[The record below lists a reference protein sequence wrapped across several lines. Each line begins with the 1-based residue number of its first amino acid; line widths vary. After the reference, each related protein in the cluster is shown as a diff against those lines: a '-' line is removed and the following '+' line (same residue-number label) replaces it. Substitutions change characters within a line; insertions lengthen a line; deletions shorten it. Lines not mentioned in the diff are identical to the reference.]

1 MSGADPRGGLPAG
14 WALFNLV
21 EGLIDHH
28 LLRIHH
34 VRSGRN
40 ELLWGLAFLAL
51 GAALLG
57 GGAALIRSARQDT
70 ASRPMHGV
78 DRRRTAG
85 PAD

>member
-1 MSGADPRGGLPAG
+1 MSGADPRGGLLAG
-14 WALFNLV
+14 WGLSNLV

-34 VRSGRN
+34 VRLGPN
-40 ELLWGLAFLAL
+40 ELLWDLAFLAL
-51 GAALLG
+51 GPALLG
-57 GGAALIRSARQDT
+57 GRAALIRSARQDM